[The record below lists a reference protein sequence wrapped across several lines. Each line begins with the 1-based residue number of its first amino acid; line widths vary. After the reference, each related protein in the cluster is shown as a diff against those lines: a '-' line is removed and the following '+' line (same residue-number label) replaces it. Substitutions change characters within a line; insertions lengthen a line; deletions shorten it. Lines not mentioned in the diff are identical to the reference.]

1 MQGAIRTFQ
10 ANLPIWERVLPTQPI
25 VGGQLVRPGSSRSM
39 CCTRTMVAMKRNVL
53 AALLWSYTGWYAGAM
68 ATDVF
73 GTPSW
78 LGLLLAFAGLS
89 IAFALHGRAVSTE
102 STPGPISRS

>member
-1 MQGAIRTFQ
+1 
-10 ANLPIWERVLPTQPI
+10 
-25 VGGQLVRPGSSRSM
+25 
-39 CCTRTMVAMKRNVL
+39 MVAMKRNVL

-78 LGLLLAFAGLS
+78 LGLLLAIAGLS
-89 IAFALHGRAVSTE
+89 VALALHGRAVTTGST
-102 STPGPISRS
+102 SGAISRS